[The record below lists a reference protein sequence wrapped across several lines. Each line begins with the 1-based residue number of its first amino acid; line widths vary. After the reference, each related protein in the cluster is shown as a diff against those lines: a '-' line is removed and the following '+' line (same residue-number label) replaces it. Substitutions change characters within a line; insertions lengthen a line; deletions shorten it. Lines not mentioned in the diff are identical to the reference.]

1 MSKSVFI
8 IFVLCDKKCVTTR
21 YEYALLRDFFG
32 DLSDRL
38 SRKYYAVPFFTK
50 ANLNIH
56 MKSARVSSVAVFYTE
71 KMLHSKKRVHIF
83 NCDNTYKQE
92 LVEKLFEETKKK
104 LLEKLSIHVE
114 PKEKH

>member
-8 IFVLCDKKCVTTR
+8 IFFLCDKKCVTTR

-32 DLSDRL
+32 DLSERL

-56 MKSARVSSVAVFYTE
+56 MKSARISSVAVLHREDVAFE
-71 KMLHSKKRVHIF
+71 KASSYF
-83 NCDNTYKQE
+83 
-92 LVEKLFEETKKK
+92 
-104 LLEKLSIHVE
+104 
-114 PKEKH
+114 